1 MKKKQKISALQFPV
15 HPLQPLLTVLNQWL
29 KLKETESLRKAQ
41 ILHGRCKNSTEKQI
55 KMLQSDP
62 SPKFI
67 AASEKAQN
75 NILLSSTSLLQKV
88 PCCGKTERIYTC
100 TQPTEKAW
108 YQQKDASHI
117 HQISVQLVSHNLKL
131 WWKLNFKLMLDGGE
145 QISWN

>member
-1 MKKKQKISALQFPV
+1 M

-41 ILHGRCKNSTEKQI
+41 ILRGWCKNSTEKQI

-62 SPKFI
+62 SPKFMVRKRRRI
-67 AASEKAQN
+67 FYWWSITSEKAQK

-88 PCCGKTERIYTC
+88 PCCGKTERIHTC

-108 YQQKDASHI
+108 YQQKDVSHI
-117 HQISVQLVSHNLKL
+117 HQVSVQLVSHNLKL
-131 WWKLNFKLMLDGGE
+131 WWKLNFKLMLDRGE